1 MSKTWESI
9 HPEVRW
15 YVEDVA
21 RQVHRRHWFGAAKRF
36 GWAMFGLTGLFSGAL
51 WLTGATGAAGLV
63 LAAIYVAAL
72 VACAIVFSIPVLR
85 HRVSLEQVAQYI
97 DEKHPE
103 LESRMST
110 ALDLS
115 LHDKEGVS
123 EWLTEKFLEESL
135 DRVRSAS
142 LTDVLDPAPARNLGY
157 SAAAMVISSLILV
170 YLFAGSW
177 LPALSLLVPGNT
189 TKVAKLPFTVEP
201 GDVRVRRGDN
211 QMVWVRTTDADREV
225 TMRYRVPG
233 AEWTEVPANPS
244 STEKVYYHEFVN
256 VQQDM
261 QYQVLFGR
269 QRSKQFAITAWLPPD
284 VTGIDLT
291 YHYPDYL
298 KQPTREVPNSG
309 NIAAVEGTMVDVD
322 VWTNKAVDKAEMVL
336 ESGERLPL
344 TRKDE
349 TRWQVPMTVAKD
361 DAYRIEL
368 IDEDGER
375 NEYPSRYTIA
385 MHRDKAPEVKIEF
398 PRGDNEV
405 TMLEEVPFN
414 FSVSDDYGLENYGV
428 QFEVAG
434 REPVRVT
441 LGEGGQLITT
451 ADGTHELP
459 LEDLGL
465 EVGDFITWTIWAKD
479 TKPNRDEYEQ
489 VGDPFF
495 LEVRPF
501 KREFREAISGGG
513 QGGQQGQQSEPEEKQ
528 KEILIAT
535 WNLRRESRFMDDT
548 EFKEKRGIIVDS
560 QNGLL
565 KDMSEGADPTA
576 PPDPDTL
583 KLREVM
589 GASVEALNRAALPD
603 PKAPLSEA
611 TVQQQNALRLL
622 ARMKPRQSQVQQ
634 TQGGAGGGGGQ
645 NQDLDELEMA
655 RNRNFYEQEN
665 LTREQQQASDEVL
678 DRIKELAQRQQNIND
693 ELAKLISEL
702 QTAKTEEER
711 ERLRQQLER
720 LRDEMKQNLERLDQA
735 KQDLNEN
742 AMNNEQA
749 RNAQESLDNA
759 RHQMNRTLEQMDKN
773 DLQQARASG
782 SRASEALD
790 DIQEQLEQFGRTGAA
805 QRMRELQQNMRE
817 LQEQQRQIVAGAENA
832 QGMHQS
838 PSMEN
843 QKKIEDMQQEL
854 GANKDKLAED
864 FKAMMEEAS
873 ELAQRAGQTQELMS
887 RRLGDWMRETSK
899 EGIYEDIQE
908 TKPLVEYGIWETALA
923 EEKRIDEK
931 LSRAAESLDSVA
943 EALVGTDL
951 EGMQKAL
958 ENLDKLLQREEVAR
972 ALGEQGN
979 EQQQPGAGAQ
989 TQENQ
994 QQPGPGEGEQ
1004 QNQQQPGGGAQT
1016 QENQQPG
1023 EGQGQ
1028 QNERMADAQ
1037 SQRGG
1042 GQGEPQNEDQ
1052 QQPGG
1057 GRGEQ
1062 SEDQQNQQG
1071 AGQGEQPQDQQT
1083 SQNPSQQNGE
1093 QQGGQQDQQGQP
1105 QNQRGQQR
1113 GGQRMAGGPSGG
1125 ANNFGGALDGNWN
1138 PDAAMRDFAE
1148 DGYADYLENLRDAEA
1163 LLPPGELRDE
1173 VTRLRERVEGM
1184 RRDWRVRSLAPRFD
1198 LFLEMTARPLADVA
1212 ADVQREIEKLLDEK
1226 EFLAQ
1231 DEGDVPERYREP
1243 VAEYFKR
1250 LSESEGL
1257 K

>member
-1 MSKTWESI
+1 MAKTWEAI

-36 GWAMFGLTGLFSGAL
+36 GWAMFGLTGLFSAAL
-51 WLTGATGAAGLV
+51 WLTGATGTAGLV
-63 LAAIYVAAL
+63 LAGLYVAAL
-72 VACAIVFSIPVLR
+72 AAAAIAFAIPVLR
-85 HRVSLEQVAQYI
+85 RKVSLEQVALYI
-97 DEKHPE
+97 DERHPE
-103 LESRMST
+103 LESRISS
-110 ALDLS
+110 ALDLT

-123 EWLTEKFLEESL
+123 AWLTEKFLEESL
-135 DRVRSAS
+135 DRVRATS
-142 LTDVLDPAPARNLGY
+142 LADVLDPAPARNLGY
-157 SAAAMVISSLILV
+157 SAAAMVLSSLIMV

-177 LPALSLLVPGNT
+177 LPALSLLIPGGQ
-189 TKVAKLPFTVEP
+189 TKVASLPFTVEP

-211 QMVWVRTTDADREV
+211 QMIWVRTTEADREV
-225 TMRYRVPG
+225 ILRWRVPG
-233 AEWTEVPANPS
+233 TEWQEVPASPS

-261 QYQVLFGR
+261 QYQVWFGR

-309 NIAAVEGTMVDVD
+309 NIAAVEGTTVDVD

-344 TRKDE
+344 VRKDD
-349 TRWQVPMTVAKD
+349 TRWQVPFTVAKD

-368 IDEDGER
+368 IDEDGAR
-375 NEYPSRYTIA
+375 NEYPARYTVA
-385 MHRDKAPEVKIEF
+385 MHRDKAPDVKIEF

-414 FSVSDDYGLENYGV
+414 FSVSDDYGLDGYGV

-434 REPVRVT
+434 REPVRVV
-441 LGEGGQLITT
+441 LGEGGAPITA
-451 ADGTHELP
+451 ADGMHQLP
-459 LEDLGL
+459 LEDLAL

-479 TKPNRDEYEQ
+479 TKPDRDEYEQ

-513 QGGQQGQQSEPEEKQ
+513 QQGQQGQQSEPEEKQ
-528 KEILIAT
+528 KDILIAT
-535 WNLRRESRFMDDT
+535 WNLRRDARFMDDT
-548 EFKEKRGIIVDS
+548 EFTEKRGIIVDS
-560 QNGLL
+560 QTQLI
-565 KDMSEGADPTA
+565 KDISEGGDPTA
-576 PPDPDTL
+576 PPDQETL

-589 GASVEALNRAALPD
+589 QGSVEALNRAALPD

-634 TQGGAGGGGGQ
+634 SQGGGAGGGGGQ
-645 NQDLDELEMA
+645 DQDLQELEMA

-665 LTREQQQASDEVL
+665 LTREQQEATDEVL
-678 DRIKELAQRQQNIND
+678 DRIKELAQRQQNINE

-711 ERLRQQLER
+711 ERLQKQLER
-720 LRDEMKQNLERLDQA
+720 LRDEMRQNLERLDQA

-742 AMNNEQA
+742 AMDNEQA

-759 RHQMNRTLEQMDKN
+759 RHQMNRSLEQMDKN

-790 DIQEQLEQFGRTGAA
+790 DIKEQLEQFGRTGAA

-817 LQEQQRQIVAGAENA
+817 LQEQQRQIQAGAEA
-832 QGMHQS
+832 AREMHQS
-838 PSMEN
+838 PSMED
-843 QKKIEDMQQEL
+843 QKKVEQLQEEL
-854 GANKDKLAED
+854 GAGKEKLAED

-873 ELAQRAGQTQELMS
+873 ELAARAGQTQELMS

-908 TKPLVEYGIWETALA
+908 TKPLVDYGIWDTALA
-923 EEKRIDEK
+923 EEQRIGEK
-931 LSRAAESLDSVA
+931 LARAAEGLDGVA
-943 EALVGTDL
+943 EALVGNDL

-972 ALGEQGN
+972 ALGEQGD
-979 EQQQPGAGAQ
+979 EQQPGAGAAPNP
-989 TQENQ
+989 ENA
-994 QQPGPGEGEQ
+994 QQPGPGEGEPSPD
-1004 QNQQQPGGGAQT
+1004 QQQPGGGAQS

-1023 EGQGQ
+1023 AGEGQ
-1028 QNERMADAQ
+1028 QNERMAEAQ
-1037 SQRGG
+1037 NARGG
-1042 GQGEPQNEDQ
+1042 VEQPGEE

-1057 GRGEQ
+1057 GRGERA
-1062 SEDQQNQQG
+1062 EDQQQNQQG
-1071 AGQGEQPQDQQT
+1071 RGQGEQPPQDQP
-1083 SQNPSQQNGE
+1083 SSQQGE
-1093 QQGGQQDQQGQP
+1093 QPGGEQGQP
-1105 QNQRGQQR
+1105 QNQGGQQQ
-1113 GGQRMAGGPSGG
+1113 GNQRMAGSPQNQGAAGG
-1125 ANNFGGALDGNWN
+1125 ANNRGGGTWDGNFD

-1148 DGYADYLENLRDAEA
+1148 DGYAEYLESLRDAEA
-1163 LLPPGELRDE
+1163 LLPPGQLRDQ
-1173 VTRLRERVEGM
+1173 VTQLRERVEGM

-1198 LFLEMTARPLADVA
+1198 LFLEMAARPLADTA
-1212 ADVQREIEKLLDEK
+1212 ADVQREIERLMDEK

-1250 LSESEGL
+1250 LSEAEGL